1 MKGGA
6 MENEEEKAVIA
17 ARLPEDLAEWVR
29 ERARRNR
36 RSVSA
41 EVTVILEA
49 ERDRERREGLKQAS

>member
-1 MKGGA
+1 
-6 MENEEEKAVIA
+6 MEDDQQERTVPLS
-17 ARLPEDLAEWVR
+17 ARIPDELDQWLR

-41 EVTVILEA
+41 ETVVILEA